1 MDERI
6 IGMYKII
13 KELALINGCITYSM
27 INIQQT
33 LTDLFVKVH
42 QHDAL
47 LEVFKY
53 NQPGLDI

>member
-1 MDERI
+1 MDKRI

-13 KELALINGCITYSM
+13 KELALNGCITYSM

-53 NQPGLDI
+53 NQNQD